1 MVQLKIEF
9 KNDQDREISM
19 YLDNNDVLYFE
30 YLDSGDTQN
39 TEKILVS
46 DLYKVLREN
55 DDWKAQIKRAKENEE
70 IKGWI
75 ERCKNSEKE
84 KEKVENENRKLRG
97 QVESLKEAIRIVK

>member
-1 MVQLKIEF
+1 MVQLIIEF

-19 YLDNNDVLYFE
+19 YLDDNDVLYFD
-30 YLDSGDTQN
+30 YLDSGDTQH

-55 DDWKAQIKRAKENEE
+55 VDWKAQIKRAKENEE

-84 KEKVENENRKLRG
+84 KEKIENENRKLRG